1 MSNFLMLLAA
11 TGLFYTSINS
21 ALYDM
26 TLSACEN
33 KLTNYELA
41 CKEVNK
47 WLYLCLL
54 HVSQDVNAIQGQKY
68 NAHTAKT

>member
-47 WLYLCLL
+47 WVY
-54 HVSQDVNAIQGQKY
+54 KY
-68 NAHTAKT
+68 

>member
-1 MSNFLMLLAA
+1 MQNFLMTLAA
-11 TGLFYTSINS
+11 TGLYFTALNS

-33 KLTNYELA
+33 KLANYELA

-47 WLYLCLL
+47 
-54 HVSQDVNAIQGQKY
+54 
-68 NAHTAKT
+68 

>member
-1 MSNFLMLLAA
+1 MSNFLMILAA
-11 TGLFYTSINS
+11 TGLFYTAINS

-26 TLSACEN
+26 TLTACEN

-47 WLYLCLL
+47 WLLNFLE
-54 HVSQDVNAIQGQKY
+54 HIKI
-68 NAHTAKT
+68 